1 VTTGGKVKLKKVL
14 ADINAKEVPVTGRIG
29 KEMVIVRTVK

>member
-1 VTTGGKVKLKKVL
+1 L